1 MAKMMTE
8 DKGEK
13 QTKKVSLS
21 STVIL
26 FIFLIVMSVAFTFLS
41 KDFYSIYNITS
52 MLTNIAFSGIVAGT
66 LTLVMI
72 MGGLDIS
79 IGGNIAFTSCL
90 VAYLFNLENAL
101 PIAGIIIIGLLLG
114 TAIGAFNGFIIT
126 KLNLNPII
134 TTLGTMAITRGMG
147 YVLTKSRSILILNNV
162 IGFIGGV
169 LLGKGE
175 IAKFPFPLVLFIV
188 VYASLAILMAKS
200 KFGRKIYCIGA
211 NESAAKL
218 SGINVNKV
226 KFIVYLISGI
236 AASLSG
242 IILTGQT
249 AVGMPQH
256 GRGMELDVITA
267 VLLGGTS
274 LYGGK
279 GNILGTLAGVL
290 ILGVLYNG
298 FTMIGFRYVHI
309 RVFQG
314 VILILVVSLYEVREK
329 KTY

>member
-1 MAKMMTE
+1 MGKASE
-8 DKGEK
+8 VLSRQKGEK
-13 QTKKVSLS
+13 RFLLS
-21 STVIL
+21 SNTIL
-26 FIFLIVMSVAFTFLS
+26 FIFLIVMVAAFAVLS
-41 KDFYSIYNITS
+41 RDFYSIYNITS

-79 IGGNIAFTSCL
+79 IGGNIALTSCL
-90 VAYLFNLENAL
+90 VAYLYNLEKG
-101 PIAGIIIIGLLLG
+101 PHIGLIILRALALG
-114 TAIGAFNGFIIT
+114 ATIGSFNGFVIT
-126 KLNLNPII
+126 RLDLNPII

-147 YVLTKSRSILILNNV
+147 YVLTKSRSILILENV
-162 IGFIGGV
+162 VGFIGRGT
-169 LLGKGE
+169 
-175 IAKFPFPLVLFIV
+175 IAKMPFPLILFIV
-188 VYASLAILMAKS
+188 VYAVLTIVMTKA

-211 NESAAKL
+211 NQEAAKL
-218 SGINVNKV
+218 SGINIRKV
-226 KFIVYLISGI
+226 KFITYLISGI
-236 AASLSG
+236 AASISG
-242 IILTGQT
+242 LILTGQS

-256 GRGMELDVITA
+256 ATGSELDVITA
-267 VLLGGTS
+267 VLLGGTT
-274 LYGGK
+274 LAGGK

-329 KTY
+329 RSY

>member
-1 MAKMMTE
+1 MAKDQTVS
-8 DKGEK
+8 GEGGRRK
-13 QTKKVSLS
+13 PLS
-21 STVIL
+21 STTIL
-26 FIFLIVMSVAFTFLS
+26 FIFLVVMVGTFSVLS

-90 VAYLFNLENAL
+90 VAYLYNLEKGPAT
-101 PIAGIIIIGLLLG
+101 GIIILIALLLG
-114 TAIGAFNGFIIT
+114 ATIGSFNGFLIT
-126 KLNLNPII
+126 KLDLNPII

-147 YVLTKSRSILILNNV
+147 YVLTKSRSILILEDV
-162 IGFIGGV
+162 VGFIGRGN
-169 LLGKGE
+169 
-175 IAKFPFPLVLFIV
+175 IAKIPFPLLLFIIT
-188 VYASLAILMAKS
+188 YAVLTLLMGRA

-211 NESAAKL
+211 NQEAAKL
-218 SGINVNKV
+218 SGISIQKI
-226 KFIVYLISGI
+226 KFLTYLISGI
-236 AASLSG
+236 AASMSG
-242 IILTGQT
+242 LILTGQS

-256 GRGMELDVITA
+256 ATGVELDVITA

-274 LYGGK
+274 LAGGK
-279 GNILGTLAGVL
+279 GSILGTLAGVL

-329 KTY
+329 KSY

>member
-1 MAKMMTE
+1 
-8 DKGEK
+8 
-13 QTKKVSLS
+13 
-21 STVIL
+21 
-26 FIFLIVMSVAFTFLS
+26 
-41 KDFYSIYNITS
+41 

-79 IGGNIAFTSCL
+79 IGGNIALTSCL
-90 VAYLFNLENAL
+90 VAYLYNLEKG
-101 PIAGIIIIGLLLG
+101 PHIGLIILIALALG
-114 TAIGAFNGFIIT
+114 ATIGSFNGFVIT
-126 KLNLNPII
+126 RLDLNPII

-147 YVLTKSRSILILNNV
+147 YVLTKSRSILILENV
-162 IGFIGGV
+162 VGFIGRGT
-169 LLGKGE
+169 
-175 IAKFPFPLVLFIV
+175 IAKMPFPLILFIV
-188 VYASLAILMAKS
+188 VYAALTIVMTKA

-211 NESAAKL
+211 NQEAAKL
-218 SGINVNKV
+218 SGINIRKV
-226 KFIVYLISGI
+226 KFITYLISGI
-236 AASLSG
+236 AASISG
-242 IILTGQT
+242 LILTGQS

-256 GRGMELDVITA
+256 ATGSELDVITA

-274 LYGGK
+274 LAGGK

-329 KTY
+329 RSY

>member
-1 MAKMMTE
+1 MGKASAFIARR
-8 DKGEK
+8 KGEK
-13 QTKKVSLS
+13 RFLLS
-21 STVIL
+21 STTIL
-26 FIFLIVMSVAFTFLS
+26 FIFLVVMVAAFTALS
-41 KDFYSIYNITS
+41 RDFYSIYNITT

-79 IGGNIAFTSCL
+79 IGGNIALTSCL
-90 VAYLFNLENAL
+90 VAYLYNLENGPGVGFIILIAL
-101 PIAGIIIIGLLLG
+101 ALG
-114 TAIGAFNGFIIT
+114 AAIGSFNGFVIT
-126 KLNLNPII
+126 RLDLNPII

-147 YVLTKSRSILILNNV
+147 YVLTKSRSILILEDV
-162 IGFIGGV
+162 VGFIGRGT
-169 LLGKGE
+169 
-175 IAKFPFPLVLFIV
+175 IAKLPFPLILFI
-188 VYASLAILMAKS
+188 LAYIVLTLIMTRA

-211 NESAAKL
+211 NQQAARL
-218 SGINVNKV
+218 SGINVKKI
-226 KFIVYLISGI
+226 KFVTYLISGI
-236 AASLSG
+236 AASISG
-242 IILTGQT
+242 LILTGQS

-256 GRGMELDVITA
+256 ATGSELDVITA

-274 LYGGK
+274 LAGGK
-279 GNILGTLAGVL
+279 GSILGTLAGVL

-329 KTY
+329 RAY

>member
-1 MAKMMTE
+1 MAK
-8 DKGEK
+8 DRV
-13 QTKKVSLS
+13 VSDEGARRFTLS
-21 STVIL
+21 STAIL
-26 FIFLIVMSVAFTFLS
+26 FMFLVVMVVVFSILS

-90 VAYLFNLENAL
+90 VAYLYNLENGPL
-101 PIAGIIIIGLLLG
+101 TGVIILIALLLG
-114 TAIGAFNGFIIT
+114 ASIGTFNGFLIT
-126 KLNLNPII
+126 RLDLNPII

-147 YVLTKSRSILILNNV
+147 YVLTKSRSILILENV
-162 IGFIGGV
+162 VGYIGRGT
-169 LLGKGE
+169 
-175 IAKFPFPLVLFIV
+175 IAKVPFPLILFIITYV
-188 VYASLAILMAKS
+188 VLTFIMGRA

-211 NESAAKL
+211 NQEAAKL
-218 SGINVNKV
+218 SGINIQKI
-226 KFIVYLISGI
+226 KFITYLISGI
-236 AASLSG
+236 AASMSG
-242 IILTGQT
+242 LILTGQS

-256 GRGMELDVITA
+256 ATGVELDVITA

-274 LYGGK
+274 LAGGK
-279 GNILGTLAGVL
+279 GSILGTLAGVL

-314 VILILVVSLYEVREK
+314 IILILVVSLYEVREK
-329 KTY
+329 KSY

>member
-1 MAKMMTE
+1 MGKAWE
-8 DKGEK
+8 VPSRQKGEK
-13 QTKKVSLS
+13 RFLLS
-21 STVIL
+21 SNTIL
-26 FIFLIVMSVAFTFLS
+26 FIFLIVMVAAFAVLS
-41 KDFYSIYNITS
+41 RDFYSIYNITS

-79 IGGNIAFTSCL
+79 IGGNIALTSCL
-90 VAYLFNLENAL
+90 VAYLYNLEKG
-101 PIAGIIIIGLLLG
+101 PHIGLIILIALALG
-114 TAIGAFNGFIIT
+114 ATIGSFNGFVIT
-126 KLNLNPII
+126 RLDLNPII

-147 YVLTKSRSILILNNV
+147 YVLTKSRSILILENV
-162 IGFIGGV
+162 VGFIGRGT
-169 LLGKGE
+169 
-175 IAKFPFPLVLFIV
+175 IAKMPFPLILFIV
-188 VYASLAILMAKS
+188 VYAALTIVMTKA

-211 NESAAKL
+211 NQEAAKL
-218 SGINVNKV
+218 SGINIRKV
-226 KFIVYLISGI
+226 KFITYLISGI
-236 AASLSG
+236 AASVSG
-242 IILTGQT
+242 LILTGQS

-256 GRGMELDVITA
+256 ATGSELDVITA

-274 LYGGK
+274 LAGGK

-329 KTY
+329 RSY

>member
-1 MAKMMTE
+1 MGKISNAIVE
-8 DKGEK
+8 ESER
-13 QTKKVSLS
+13 KKFTLS

-26 FIFLIVMSVAFTFLS
+26 FIFLGVMVAAFTVMSS
-41 KDFYSIYNITS
+41 DFYSIYNITS

-79 IGGNIAFTSCL
+79 IGGNIALTSCL
-90 VAYLFNLENAL
+90 VAYLYNMENA
-101 PIAGIIIIGLLLG
+101 PGIGLIVLIGILLG
-114 TAIGAFNGFIIT
+114 ATIGSFNGFVIT
-126 KLNLNPII
+126 RLDLNPII

-147 YVLTKSRSILILNNV
+147 YVLTKSRSILIMENV
-162 IGFIGGV
+162 IGFIGRGV
-169 LLGKGE
+169 VVK
-175 IAKFPFPLVLFIV
+175 IPFPLLLFVLVFAVLTI
-188 VYASLAILMAKS
+188 IMGKS

-211 NESAAKL
+211 NQEAAKL
-218 SGINVNKV
+218 SGINIRKI
-226 KFIVYLISGI
+226 KFITYLISGI
-236 AASLSG
+236 SASISG
-242 IILTGQT
+242 LILTGQS

-256 GRGMELDVITA
+256 ATGSELDVITA

-274 LYGGK
+274 LAGGK
-279 GNILGTLAGVL
+279 GSVLGTLAGVL

-329 KTY
+329 KIY

>member
-1 MAKMMTE
+1 MSDQLEAHGFIKE
-8 DKGEK
+8 EK
-13 QTKKVSLS
+13 KLHLS

-26 FIFLIVMSVAFTFLS
+26 FLFLVVMVAAFAVLS
-41 KDFYSIYNITS
+41 RDFYSIYNIST

-66 LTLVMI
+66 LTVVMV

-79 IGGNIAFTSCL
+79 IGGNIALTSCL
-90 VAYLFNLENAL
+90 VAYLYNIKNPPNTGL
-101 PIAGIIIIGLLLG
+101 IIIIALMLG
-114 TAIGAFNGFIIT
+114 AAIGGFNGLVIT
-126 KLNLNPII
+126 RINLNPII

-147 YVLTKSRSILILNNV
+147 YVLTKSRSILIMEDV
-162 IGFIGGV
+162 VGFIGRGS
-169 LLGKGE
+169 
-175 IAKFPFPLVLFIV
+175 IAFIPFPLILFI
-188 VYASLAILMAKS
+188 LIFAILSIVMDRS
-200 KFGRKIYCIGA
+200 KYGRKIYCIGA
-211 NESAAKL
+211 NQEAAKL
-218 SGINVNKV
+218 SGINVRRV
-226 KFIVYLISGI
+226 KFIAYLISGI

-242 IILTGQT
+242 LILTGQS

-256 GRGMELDVITA
+256 ATGSELDVITA

-274 LYGGK
+274 LAGGK

-314 VILILVVSLYEVREK
+314 AILILVVALYEVREK
-329 KTY
+329 KVY

>member
-1 MAKMMTE
+1 MSDQLEAHGFIKE
-8 DKGEK
+8 EK
-13 QTKKVSLS
+13 KLHLS

-26 FIFLIVMSVAFTFLS
+26 FLFLVVMVAAFAVLS
-41 KDFYSIYNITS
+41 RDFYSIYNIST

-66 LTLVMI
+66 LTVVMV

-79 IGGNIAFTSCL
+79 IGGNIALTSCL
-90 VAYLFNLENAL
+90 VAYLYNLKNPPNTGL
-101 PIAGIIIIGLLLG
+101 IIIIALMLG
-114 TAIGAFNGFIIT
+114 AAIGGFNGLVIT
-126 KLNLNPII
+126 RINLNPII

-147 YVLTKSRSILILNNV
+147 YVLTKSRSILIMEDV
-162 IGFIGGV
+162 VGFIGRGS
-169 LLGKGE
+169 
-175 IAKFPFPLVLFIV
+175 IAFIPFPLILFI
-188 VYASLAILMAKS
+188 LIFAILSIVMDRS
-200 KFGRKIYCIGA
+200 KYGRKIYCIGA
-211 NESAAKL
+211 NQEAAKL
-218 SGINVNKV
+218 SGINVRRV
-226 KFIVYLISGI
+226 KFIAYLISGI

-242 IILTGQT
+242 LILTGQS

-256 GRGMELDVITA
+256 ATGSELDVITA

-274 LYGGK
+274 LAGGK

-314 VILILVVSLYEVREK
+314 AILILVVALYEVREK
-329 KTY
+329 KAY